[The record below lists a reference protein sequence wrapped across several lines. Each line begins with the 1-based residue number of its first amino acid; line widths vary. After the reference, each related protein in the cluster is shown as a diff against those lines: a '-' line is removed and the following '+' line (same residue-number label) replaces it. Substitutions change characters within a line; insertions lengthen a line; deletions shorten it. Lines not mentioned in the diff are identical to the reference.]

1 MATIYDTPTS
11 TITGVSSIN
20 VYDNEVVSTKIK
32 SALNTKLNLQQF
44 ATVDYSLTA
53 APGMKIKVR
62 TYTPAG
68 SAERLGMGQAN
79 TTYVG
84 ADFVEAD
91 YRVNT
96 LQATAKY
103 FDEQDMADPTAIDI
117 TIGQIPTAITNALN
131 EEVIGE
137 MKKATIV
144 VNSWTPTVTAVL
156 EALAEFPED
165 EVLNSNDK
173 FLLVNNADYLALI
186 KDAISKSMYVKDNTN
201 TSSLGSVAG
210 VPVYVSKL
218 VPTGKAFLGDRTAI
232 TIYMKKG
239 YGIETD
245 RDIEKRAMTMV
256 ANVVNVVALTD
267 AKHIVMLDKSAASP
281 SGGTQG

>member
-1 MATIYDTPTS
+1 MATIYDTPSS
-11 TITGVSSIN
+11 TLTNVGTIE
-20 VYDNEVVSTKIK
+20 VYDKEVVSTKIK
-32 SALNTKLNLQQF
+32 SALNTKLNMQQF

-53 APGMKIKVR
+53 APGMQVNVR

-68 SAERLGMGQAN
+68 EAERLAMGAAN

-103 FDEQDMADPTAIDI
+103 YDEQGMADPTAID
-117 TIGQIPTAITNALN
+117 TVIGQLPTAITNKLN
-131 EEVIGE
+131 SEVITE
-137 MKKATIV
+137 MEKATIV
-144 VNSWTPTVTAVL
+144 VNSWTPTVTSVL
-156 EALAEFPED
+156 DALAKFPED
-165 EVLNSNDK
+165 EVLNAGDK

-186 KDAISKSMYVKDNTN
+186 KDAISKNMYVKDNTN
-201 TSSLGSVAG
+201 TNSLGSVAG
-210 VPVYVSKL
+210 VHVYVSKL
-218 VPTGKAFLGDRTAI
+218 VPTGKAYMGDKTAV

-239 YGIETD
+239 YGVETD
-245 RDIEKRAMTMV
+245 RDIEKRATTMV

-267 AKHIVMLDKSAASP
+267 AKHIVKLNKAAASA
-281 SGGTQG
+281 S

>member
-1 MATIYDTPTS
+1 MATHSIYDTPTS
-11 TITGVSSIN
+11 TLTGVSAVG

-53 APGMKIKVR
+53 APGMQVKVR
-62 TYTPAG
+62 TYTPTGA
-68 SAERLGMGQAN
+68 AERLAMGQAN

-103 FDEQDMADPTAIDI
+103 YDEQGMADPTAIDT
-117 TIGQIPTAITNALN
+117 TIGQIPTAISNSLN
-131 EEVIGE
+131 SEVITE
-137 MKKATIV
+137 MGKATIV
-144 VNSWTPTVTAVL
+144 VNSWTPTVTSIL
-156 EALAEFPED
+156 DALAKFPED
-165 EVLNSNDK
+165 EVLNSSDK

-186 KDAISKSMYVKDNTN
+186 KDAISKNMYVKDNTN
-201 TSSLGSVAG
+201 TNSLGSVAG

-218 VPTGKAFLGDRTAI
+218 VPDKTAFLGDKQAI

-239 YGIETD
+239 YGVETD

-267 AKHIVMLDKSAASP
+267 AKHIVKLDKNAASA
-281 SGGTQG
+281 G